1 MTYNIL
7 LNYSIMTIGGFLA
20 AWASYVSGF
29 KSYDL
34 FRLVTKLRFLRREL
48 PSISKPQY
56 HGLVLGS
63 IKRTSI
69 EVQTNAMTLAMYLTV
84 AVSCLAVLNYV
95 W

>member
-7 LNYSIMTIGGFLA
+7 LNYSILVIGGILA

-34 FRLVTKLRFLRREL
+34 FRLMTKIRFLKREL
-48 PSISKPQY
+48 PSIDKPRY
-56 HGLVLGS
+56 HGLILGS
-63 IKRTSI
+63 INRTAI
-69 EVQTNAMTLAMYLTV
+69 EVKVNALTLAMYLTV
-84 AVSCLAVLNYV
+84 SVACITVLNYI